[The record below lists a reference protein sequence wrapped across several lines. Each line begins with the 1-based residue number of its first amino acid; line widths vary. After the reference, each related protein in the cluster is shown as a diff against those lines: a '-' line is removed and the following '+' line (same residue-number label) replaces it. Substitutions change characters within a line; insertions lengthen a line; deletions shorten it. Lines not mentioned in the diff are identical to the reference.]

1 MQLQVFFTEH
11 LWATASVFIFSKKG
25 RIILCFHYIES
36 LFGSFRNDPLYFAVQ
51 QKQKCCQIDPDV
63 TCFHLEQ
70 QDKKIKIVCRFMLK
84 VKTWPNMKLIEKY
97 IKLRRIVKKLGL
109 KKIKTK
115 NILADCRKLK
125 YQEKVLQNFSR
136 LTMISSY

>member
-1 MQLQVFFTEH
+1 MEL
-11 LWATASVFIFSKKG
+11 
-25 RIILCFHYIES
+25 
-36 LFGSFRNDPLYFAVQ
+36 
-51 QKQKCCQIDPDV
+51 
-63 TCFHLEQ
+63 LE
-70 QDKKIKIVCRFMLK
+70 K
-84 VKTWPNMKLIEKY
+84 N
-97 IKLRRIVKKLGL
+97 IKLRSIVKKLGL

>member
-1 MQLQVFFTEH
+1 MFLFFLKNEELYYVSIISDRFLVH
-11 LWATASVFIFSKKG
+11 SVTI
-25 RIILCFHYIES
+25 HYILQS
-36 LFGSFRNDPLYFAVQ
+36 NRNRNVVGSIRH
-51 QKQKCCQIDPDV
+51 V

-70 QDKKIKIVCRFMLK
+70 YDKKIKIVCRFMLK